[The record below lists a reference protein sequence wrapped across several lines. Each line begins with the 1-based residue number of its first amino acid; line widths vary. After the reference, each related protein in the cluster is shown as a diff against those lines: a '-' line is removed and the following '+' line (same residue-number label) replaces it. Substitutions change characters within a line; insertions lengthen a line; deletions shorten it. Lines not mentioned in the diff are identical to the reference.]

1 MKRSIKKRWRSK
13 MGRCPA
19 SPQIHQKL
27 IKILNNSYK
36 EAYKRQ
42 QKTPGLQRG
51 KLSSLE

>member
-27 IKILNNSYK
+27 IKILNN
-36 EAYKRQ
+36 AYKVASKRQ
-42 QKTPGLQRG
+42 
-51 KLSSLE
+51 